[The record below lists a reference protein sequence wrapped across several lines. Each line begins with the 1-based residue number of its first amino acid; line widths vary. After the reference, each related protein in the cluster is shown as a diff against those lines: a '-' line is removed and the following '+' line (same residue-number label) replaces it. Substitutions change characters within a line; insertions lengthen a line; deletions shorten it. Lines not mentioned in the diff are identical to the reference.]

1 MSNRFNAMMRNKEM
15 QNDGFTDFC
24 KECNEILPEP
34 QHYTEIG
41 AWKGE
46 SAVIAS
52 NYFKKITSI
61 DPYPNENMSVVREE
75 YLKNTKHIQDCTL
88 IEQTSDTAVKLFDN
102 MSIDVLYIDGDHTYE
117 GCKKDVELWWPKL
130 RVGGLF
136 SGHDYKNRPRNNKEA
151 KRAVDEYFDKLGI
164 TVNKT
169 MGERCPSFWW
179 IKE

>member
-1 MSNRFNAMMRNKEM
+1 MSNKFNAMMRDKEM

-24 KECNEILPEP
+24 KECNEILPDP

-102 MSIDVLYIDGDHTYE
+102 MSIDVLYIDGDHTYDQV
-117 GCKKDVELWWPKL
+117 KNDFINYHDKVKN
-130 RVGGLF
+130 GGVIG
-136 SGHDYKNRPRNNKEA
+136 GHDYWDNTASWPGVRK
-151 KRAVDEYFDKLGI
+151 AVDEMLEKYAYKIYKRFSDSSWMI
-164 TVNKT
+164 
-169 MGERCPSFWW
+169 
-179 IKE
+179 IKDS

>member
-1 MSNRFNAMMRNKEM
+1 MGKDYVFEGNEKLRIDYGNLTLENLKERLKVFHNKGIIRQGLSE
-15 QNDGFTDFC
+15 DIVSEFKDESLDF
-24 KECNEILPEP
+24 I
-34 QHYTEIG
+34 
-41 AWKGE
+41 
-46 SAVIAS
+46 
-52 NYFKKITSI
+52 
-61 DPYPNENMSVVREE
+61 
-75 YLKNTKHIQDCTL
+75 
-88 IEQTSDTAVKLFDN
+88 
-102 MSIDVLYIDGDHTYE
+102 YIDGDHTYE